1 MITKFLFWSLNMT
14 FISDSLNR
22 IKPSATMV
30 ITAKAAQLKR
40 EGKKVIGLSAGE
52 PDFDTPDHVK
62 VAAID
67 AIHKGYT
74 KYTNVEGIPELRQAI
89 IDKFKKDNG
98 LSYSINDVIVG
109 TGGKQILFNALV
121 GSINKDDEVI
131 IPAPY
136 WVSYPD
142 MTSLA
147 GGKPVIVSCSQETD
161 FKLTA
166 KELEQV
172 VTKKSKWLILNSPS
186 NPTGSCYSRKEL
198 EEIADVVR
206 KHKNLYVM
214 TDDIYE
220 YIVYDNFEFF
230 TFAQVAPD
238 LKDRVL
244 TVNGVS
250 KSHCMTGWRIGYAV
264 GPEILI
270 KAMIKIQGQSTS
282 NASSISQYAALA
294 GISGSNDFLKP
305 CLKAFDERRRFVVS
319 KLNNIQGISCLL
331 PKGAFYAYPNV
342 SGLVGK
348 KTNEGIILKNDTDIV
363 EWLLETAEVAAVPGV
378 AFGLEPFFRISY
390 ATSLD
395 LLKEAM
401 NRIEKAVLSL
411 S

>member
-1 MITKFLFWSLNMT
+1 MT

-89 IDKFKKDNG
+89 IDKFKNDNS
-98 LSYSINDVIVG
+98 LSYSINDVIVS
-109 TGGKQILFNALV
+109 TGGKQILFNALIS
-121 GSINKDDEVI
+121 SINKDDEVI

-142 MTSLA
+142 MTLLA
-147 GGKPVIVSCSQETD
+147 GGKPVIVSCTQETD

-172 VTKKSKWLILNSPS
+172 ITKKSKWLILNSPS

-220 YIVYDNFEFF
+220 YIVYDNFKFF

-331 PKGAFYAYPNV
+331 PEGAFYAYPNV

-363 EWLLETAEVAAVPGV
+363 EWLLEKAQVAAVPGV

-401 NRIEKAVLSL
+401 NRIDKAVLSL

>member
-1 MITKFLFWSLNMT
+1 MT

-30 ITAKAAQLKR
+30 ITAKAAELKR

-109 TGGKQILFNALV
+109 TGGKQILFNALIS
-121 GSINKDDEVI
+121 SINKDDEVI

-342 SGLVGK
+342 SCLVGK

-378 AFGLEPFFRISY
+378 AFGLEPFFRVSY

>member
-1 MITKFLFWSLNMT
+1 MT

-67 AIHKGYT
+67 AINKGYT

-142 MTSLA
+142 MTLLA
-147 GGKPVIVSCSQETD
+147 GGKPVIISCTQETD

-172 VTKKSKWLILNSPS
+172 ITKKSKWLILNSPS

-348 KTNEGIILKNDTDIV
+348 IANEGIILKNDTDIV

-378 AFGLEPFFRISY
+378 AFGLEPFFRVSY

>member
-1 MITKFLFWSLNMT
+1 MT

-98 LSYSINDVIVG
+98 LSYSINDVIVS
-109 TGGKQILFNALV
+109 TGGKQILFNALIS
-121 GSINKDDEVI
+121 SINKDDEVI

-142 MTSLA
+142 MTLLA
-147 GGKPVIVSCSQETD
+147 GGKPVIVSCTQETD

-172 VTKKSKWLILNSPS
+172 ITKKSKWLILNSPS

-305 CLKAFDERRRFVVS
+305 CLKAFDERRRFVVN

>member
-1 MITKFLFWSLNMT
+1 MT

-30 ITAKAAQLKR
+30 ITAKAAELKR

-121 GSINKDDEVI
+121 ASINKDDEVI

-142 MTSLA
+142 MTLLA
-147 GGKPVIVSCSQETD
+147 GGKPVIISCTQETD

-172 VTKKSKWLILNSPS
+172 ITKKSKWLILNSPS

-198 EEIADVVR
+198 EEIAGVVR

-348 KTNEGIILKNDTDIV
+348 KTNEGIILNNDTDIV

>member
-1 MITKFLFWSLNMT
+1 MT

-62 VAAID
+62 KAAID
-67 AIHKGYT
+67 AINKGYT

-89 IDKFKKDNG
+89 VDKFKKDND
-98 LSYSINDVIVG
+98 LSYSIDEVIVG
-109 TGGKQILFNALV
+109 TGGKQILYNALV
-121 GSINKDDEVI
+121 SSINKDDEVI

-142 MTSLA
+142 MTLLA
-147 GGKPVIVSCSQETD
+147 GGKPIIVNCSIETG

-166 KELEQV
+166 KELEKV
-172 VTKKSKWLILNSPS
+172 VTNKSKWLILNSPS
-186 NPTGSCYSRKEL
+186 NPTGACYTRKEL
-198 EEIADVVR
+198 EEIADIVR
-206 KHKNLYVM
+206 NHDNLYVI

-264 GPEILI
+264 GPKMLI

-282 NASSISQYAALA
+282 NASSISQHAALA

-305 CLKAFDERRRFVVS
+305 CLKAFDERRHFVFN
-319 KLNNIQGISCLL
+319 KLNSIQGISCLL
-331 PKGAFYAYPNV
+331 PEGAFYAYPNV

-348 KTNEGIILKNDTDIV
+348 KTNEGKILNNDTDIV
-363 EWLLETAEVAAVPGV
+363 EWLLETAEVAAVPGA
-378 AFGLEPFFRISY
+378 AFGLEPFFRVSY

-401 NRIEKAVLSL
+401 SRIEKAVLSL

>member
-1 MITKFLFWSLNMT
+1 MT

-142 MTSLA
+142 MTLLA
-147 GGKPVIVSCSQETD
+147 GGKPVIISCTQETD

-166 KELEQV
+166 KELGQV
-172 VTKKSKWLILNSPS
+172 ITKKSKWLILNSPS

-264 GPEILI
+264 GPEVLI

-305 CLKAFDERRRFVVS
+305 CLKAFDERRRFVVN

>member
-1 MITKFLFWSLNMT
+1 MT

-52 PDFDTPDHVK
+52 PDFDTPDHIK

-142 MTSLA
+142 MTLLA
-147 GGKPVIVSCSQETD
+147 GGKPVIISCTQETD

-172 VTKKSKWLILNSPS
+172 ITKKSKWLILNSPS

-319 KLNNIQGISCLL
+319 KLNNIQGVSCLL

-348 KTNEGIILKNDTDIV
+348 KTNEGIILNNDKDIV

-390 ATSLD
+390 ATSLE

>member
-1 MITKFLFWSLNMT
+1 MT

-142 MTSLA
+142 MTLLA
-147 GGKPVIVSCSQETD
+147 GGKPVIISCTQETD

-172 VTKKSKWLILNSPS
+172 ITKKSKWLILNSPS

-348 KTNEGIILKNDTDIV
+348 KTIEGIILKNDTDIV

>member
-1 MITKFLFWSLNMT
+1 MCIR
-14 FISDSLNR
+14 DR
-22 IKPSATMV
+22 V

-142 MTSLA
+142 MTLLA
-147 GGKPVIVSCSQETD
+147 GGKPVIISCTQETD

-172 VTKKSKWLILNSPS
+172 ITKKSKWLILNSPS

>member
-1 MITKFLFWSLNMT
+1 MT

-62 VAAID
+62 EAAID
-67 AIHKGYT
+67 AINKGYT

-142 MTSLA
+142 MTLLA
-147 GGKPVIVSCSQETD
+147 GGKPVIISCTQETD

-172 VTKKSKWLILNSPS
+172 ITKKSKWLILNSPS